1 MDANE
6 EKHMSKRVRLGISL
20 SLGLMGLMLGP
31 AIAPAQDKE
40 VIIGLQCDR
49 TGATQIVGTTLC
61 PAYHDYIAL
70 VNSKGGIEGYKIKV
84 IEIDNEYKVPPAMES
99 HERFKMEGAIIDGVY
114 GTPQIAALN
123 KKLEEDKILGTSPGF
138 GTAAA
143 ADGKKYPYTFPI
155 AASYWSQGAAAVKY
169 AKDKLGGSLKG
180 KKIAYLYYDNPAGKE
195 PIAVLEDLAVSEG
208 YELRTFAVPAPGVE
222 MAAQV
227 LDITGR
233 FKPDY
238 VITHLFGRSPSVSIK
253 ELKGKGFP
261 LSKVVALVWGAAEA
275 DINAACGFGA
285 AEGYSGMQFAGVGH
299 EYPVITEI
307 NAMYKAQGK
316 EPPKEQANSVI
327 YNRGVFQAAVHL
339 EAIRNAI
346 KAKGGGKP
354 TGEDVKKGM
363 EQIKDFTL
371 GGLVPPLNITP
382 EDHEGGGWVQIWTI
396 KGGKFEKATEWF
408 QAYRDVVKKHIT
420 AIN

>member
-1 MDANE
+1 
-6 EKHMSKRVRLGISL
+6 MSKTIRWLHVAAAVG
-20 SLGLMGLMLGP
+20 
-31 AIAPAQDKE
+31 AIALTAGVANAQEKE
-40 VIIGLQCDR
+40 LVFGLQCDR
-49 TGATQIVGTTLC
+49 TGATQNVGTIIC
-61 PAYHDYIAL
+61 PGYHDYIAL
-70 VNSKGGIEGYKIKV
+70 LNSKGGIEGYKIRV
-84 IEIDNEYKVPPAMES
+84 IEIDHEYKVPPAVEA
-99 HERFKMEGAIIDGVY
+99 HQRFKKEGAVLEFVY
-114 GTPQIAALN
+114 GTPQAAALN
-123 KKLEEDKILGTSPGF
+123 KTLEEDKILGTTPGF

-143 ADGKKYPYTFPI
+143 ADGKRYPYLFPI
-155 AASYWSQGAAAVKY
+155 AASYWSQGAAAVDF
-169 AKDKLGGSLKG
+169 AKTQLGGSLKG
-180 KKIAYLYYDNPAGKE
+180 KKIAYLFYDNPAGRE
-195 PIAVLEDLAVSEG
+195 PLAILEDLVKSEG
-208 YELRTFAVPAPGVE
+208 FELKTFAVPAPGVE

-261 LSKVVALVWGAAEA
+261 LSKVVALVWGSAEA
-275 DINAACGFGA
+275 DINAAGGFGA
-285 AEGYSGMQFAGVGH
+285 AEGYSCMQFAGVGH
-299 EYPVITEI
+299 EYPVITQI

-354 TGEDVKKGM
+354 TGEDVKNGM

-371 GGLVPPLNITP
+371 DGLVPPLNITP
-382 EDHEGGGWVQIWTI
+382 EDHEGGGWVQIWTV

-408 QAYRDVVKKHIT
+408 QAYRDVVKKHIS